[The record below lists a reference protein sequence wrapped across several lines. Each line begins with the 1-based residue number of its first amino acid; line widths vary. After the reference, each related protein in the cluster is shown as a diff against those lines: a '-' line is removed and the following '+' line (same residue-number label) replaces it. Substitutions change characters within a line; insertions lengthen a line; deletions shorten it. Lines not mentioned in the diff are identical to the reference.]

1 VVDLVG
7 LEMGLSV
14 YSGTSRLPLPTI
26 FMINCIYKTWLGSL
40 AKVENPVPPF
50 EVLKIYFCTS
60 NALKVE
66 LESSLV
72 SQGFSFCIVKK
83 LFYSTVMLG

>member
-1 VVDLVG
+1 MVDLVG

-40 AKVENPVPPF
+40 AKVENSVPPF
-50 EVLKIYFCTS
+50 EYFCTS

-66 LESSLV
+66 LESILV

>member
-1 VVDLVG
+1 MVDLVG

-40 AKVENPVPPF
+40 AKVENSVPLF

-66 LESSLV
+66 